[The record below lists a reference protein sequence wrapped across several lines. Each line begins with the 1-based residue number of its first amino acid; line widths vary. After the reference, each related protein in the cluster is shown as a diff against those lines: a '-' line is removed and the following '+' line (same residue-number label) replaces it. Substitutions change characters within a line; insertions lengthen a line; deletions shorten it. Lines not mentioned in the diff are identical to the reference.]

1 MEPESSDG
9 SDARWHYDSDGVLYD
24 SDGVLYDS
32 DARWHYDSD
41 GVLYDSDARWQS
53 PRRAARIGTVARRQ
67 SLVCFMTDVVAE
79 TRRLRRD
86 GIAAQDGIGPSLVR
100 EIRASV
106 LVMGASDGRGA
117 RRQSAEHF
125 VADTVTDI
133 IADIVTDIIADI
145 VTDIVAKSTL
155 AAKTRHW
162 RQGRYGLNLG
172 ICAGLFRV

>member
-1 MEPESSDG
+1 
-9 SDARWHYDSDGVLYD
+9 
-24 SDGVLYDS
+24 
-32 DARWHYDSD
+32 
-41 GVLYDSDARWQS
+41 
-53 PRRAARIGTVARRQ
+53 
-67 SLVCFMTDVVAE
+67 MTDVVAE

-133 IADIVTDIIADI
+133 IADIVTDI
-145 VTDIVAKSTL
+145 VAKSTL